1 MPPRYINRLT
11 HADVGSRV
19 TVRRW
24 VPDPERGQ
32 IPSDVVGHLESW
44 DAGMLRIRHRDGRVV
59 QVPEDDILAARVIPP
74 RDARS

>member
-1 MPPRYINRLT
+1 MGPRYINRLT
-11 HADVGSRV
+11 TDDVGSRV

-44 DAGMLRIRHRDGRVV
+44 EDGVLLIRRRDGAVV
-59 QVPEDDILAARVIPP
+59 EVRADDILAARVIPP
-74 RDARS
+74 RVERP